1 MVHKAVASPRGLAE
15 ARARDG
21 DLLPS
26 ILRRGLGPAQPEPL
40 PLRAQR
46 GPEPQTRRALGRKHE
61 QSPAEGPGRTV
72 SWSRLYH
79 TRGGQNT
86 ARVSE

>member
-46 GPEPQTRRALGRKHE
+46 GAAAADEEGSRQEARAEPSR
-61 QSPAEGPGRTV
+61 GPG
-72 SWSRLYH
+72 SD
-79 TRGGQNT
+79 
-86 ARVSE
+86 SELV